1 MEELPNELLLQI
13 FGYLHTPPVT
23 DFSSP
28 PVADRSPDL
37 HVLSRVSRRLR
48 DVAAPLVYE
57 FIERVGDVDSLAYR
71 QLPQTLLNNMELCRY
86 IKSIRL
92 KTEDGFE
99 AGDFWAGH
107 VMLSGNE
114 SGDEERVDY
123 NERHCRYQKRR
134 PRDAQESDEKR
145 GDEQV
150 EELPTD
156 IPGHYKWL
164 AKLIS
169 VMDNDPKHADDQDL
183 LQRAILGED
192 VLLTPCVLSAP
203 NLERLWIRLPKLQL
217 DGNYTSFL
225 LNSLSY
231 SAHTGGFEKLKVL
244 HLDVYQ
250 SGLEWSVSH
259 VLPFFRLPN
268 LVDLT
273 LGNCGSVSFNI
284 DYNNRNMDIDDYQY
298 QFEAV
303 YHEYGVHRNMMPD
316 KNDTAFIG
324 EPWVWPLRTSSITRL
339 SLLSPRVSGS
349 IIANMLLA
357 CKAITEFEVVM
368 PYKHAPF
375 DITFYEDVGTALLGH
390 SDTLVKLSLGD
401 QLAIIKRH
409 HRCSPGEFRIGSLLT
424 SLKSLRINPYT
435 ILGYD
440 SVRWYTTDT
449 SLVLSDALPDTIE
462 HLWLDL
468 ACSPFGKPFDP
479 YIRGLLEARR
489 NGRFLHLKSIH
500 VYWYKKLFGAFDRIT
515 SYLNHLL
522 YIRQEVSL
530 HAPAISFDI
539 SLRADCHTAGLA
551 DGGLEEL
558 TDVTKF
564 RYTPP
569 LDNCRRYDV
578 DHKDG
583 RRHYVE
589 GSTCKIFPRT
599 PQEMQ
604 DDLDH
609 GYWGSWYCS

>member
-13 FGYLHTPPVT
+13 LGYLHTPPVT
-23 DFSSP
+23 DFCSP
-28 PVADRSPDL
+28 HVADRSPDL

-48 DVAAPLVYE
+48 DVAAPLVFE
-57 FIERVGDVDSLAYR
+57 FIERAGDVDSLAYR

-92 KTEDGFE
+92 KVEDGFE

-114 SGDEERVDY
+114 SGDEGRVDY

-134 PRDAQESDEKR
+134 PRDAQESDEK
-145 GDEQV
+145 GCDEQV

-156 IPGHYKWL
+156 TPEHYKWL

-169 VMDNDPKHADDQDL
+169 AMDNDQEHADDQDL

-192 VLLTPCVLSAP
+192 VLLTPCVLSAR

-273 LGNCGSVSFNI
+273 LGNCGSVSF
-284 DYNNRNMDIDDYQY
+284 DMDWDEWRDGQCPRPDP
-298 QFEAV
+298 F
-303 YHEYGVHRNMMPD
+303 HRRIWPD
-316 KNDTAFIG
+316 KNDAAFMG
-324 EPWVWPLRTSSITRL
+324 EPWIWPLRTSSITRL
-339 SLLSPRVSGS
+339 SLLSPRFSGS

-357 CKAITEFEVVM
+357 CRAITDFEVVL

-375 DITFYEDVGTALLGH
+375 DSTFYKDVGTALLGH
-390 SDTLVKLSLGD
+390 TNTLAKLSLGD
-401 QLAIIKRH
+401 QLATIR
-409 HRCSPGEFRIGSLLT
+409 RCLQCSPGVFCIGSLLT
-424 SLKSLRINPYT
+424 SLKFLRINPYT

-440 SVRWYTTDT
+440 YVRSYTMDT
-449 SLVLSDALPDTIE
+449 SFVLSDALPDTIE

-468 ACSPFGKPFDP
+468 GCSPLRQYLDP
-479 YIRGLLEARR
+479 SFRGLFEACR
-489 NGRFLHLKSIH
+489 NGRFPRLKSIH
-500 VYWYKKLFGAFDRIT
+500 VYWYKKLHTGFDRIT
-515 SYLNHLL
+515 RYLEHLL
-522 YIRQEVSL
+522 EIRQDASV
-530 HAPAISFDI
+530 HVPDISFDV
-539 SLRADCHTAGLA
+539 SLRADCWTAEFA
-551 DGGLEEL
+551 DEGLEEL
-558 TDVTKF
+558 TNVAKY
-564 RYTPP
+564 RWYVPP

-599 PQEMQ
+599 PQEIQ

-609 GYWGSWYCS
+609 GYWGSSYCS

>member
-23 DFSSP
+23 DFCSP
-28 PVADRSPDL
+28 HVADRSPDL

-57 FIERVGDVDSLAYR
+57 FIERAGDVDSLAYR
-71 QLPQTLLNNMELCRY
+71 QLPRTLLNNMELCRY
-86 IKSIRL
+86 IKSMRL

-134 PRDAQESDEKR
+134 PRDAQESDEK
-145 GDEQV
+145 GCDEQV

-156 IPGHYKWL
+156 TPEHYKWL

-169 VMDNDPKHADDQDL
+169 AMDNDQEHADDQDL

-250 SGLEWSVSH
+250 SGLEWSVSQ

-273 LGNCGSVSFNI
+273 LGNCGSVSF
-284 DYNNRNMDIDDYQY
+284 DMDWDERRD
-298 QFEAV
+298 E
-303 YHEYGVHRNMMPD
+303 HHLMLDRDGVHRKIEPD
-316 KNDTAFIG
+316 KNDAAFMR
-324 EPWVWPLRTSSITRL
+324 EPWIWPLRTSSIARL

-357 CKAITEFEVVM
+357 CRAITEFEVVL

-375 DITFYEDVGTALLGH
+375 DSTFYEDVGTALLGH
-390 SDTLVKLSLGD
+390 TDTLAELSLGD
-401 QLAIIKRH
+401 QLATTR
-409 HRCSPGEFRIGSLLT
+409 RCSPCSPGIFRIGSLFT
-424 SLKSLRINPYT
+424 SLKFLRINPFT

-440 SVRWYTTDT
+440 DVRAFTRDT
-449 SLVLSDALPDTIE
+449 SFVLSDALPATIE

-468 ACSPFGKPFDP
+468 SCSPFRIHLDP
-479 YIRGLLEARR
+479 SFRGLFEARR
-489 NGRFLHLKSIH
+489 NGRFPHLRSIH
-500 VYWYKKLFGAFDRIT
+500 VYWYKRLYTSFDRIT
-515 SYLNHLL
+515 WYLKHLL
-522 YIRQEVSL
+522 NIRQDASV
-530 HAPAISFDI
+530 HVPDISFDV
-539 SLRADCHTAGLA
+539 SLRADCWTAG
-551 DGGLEEL
+551 
-558 TDVTKF
+558 K
-564 RYTPP
+564 P
-569 LDNCRRYDV
+569 
-578 DHKDG
+578 
-583 RRHYVE
+583 
-589 GSTCKIFPRT
+589 
-599 PQEMQ
+599 
-604 DDLDH
+604 
-609 GYWGSWYCS
+609 

>member
-28 PVADRSPDL
+28 HVADRSPDL

-57 FIERVGDVDSLAYR
+57 FIERAGDVDSLAYR

-86 IKSIRL
+86 IKSVRL
-92 KTEDGFE
+92 KMEDGFE

-134 PRDAQESDEKR
+134 PCDAQESDGKGGDDEVEK
-145 GDEQV
+145 
-150 EELPTD
+150 LPADT
-156 IPGHYKWL
+156 PEHYKWL

-169 VMDNDPKHADDQDL
+169 AMDNDQEHADDQDL

-250 SGLEWSVSH
+250 SGLEWSVSQ

-273 LGNCGSVSFNI
+273 LGNCGSVSF
-284 DYNNRNMDIDDYQY
+284 DMDWDEWRDGQCLRPDP
-298 QFEAV
+298 F
-303 YHEYGVHRNMMPD
+303 HRRIWPD
-316 KNDTAFIG
+316 KNDAAFMG
-324 EPWVWPLRTSSITRL
+324 EPWIWPLRTSSITRL
-339 SLLSPRVSGS
+339 SLLSPRFSGS

-357 CKAITEFEVVM
+357 CRAITEFEVLL

-375 DITFYEDVGTALLGH
+375 DSTFYEDVSTALLGH
-390 SDTLVKLSLGD
+390 TDTLAKLSLGD
-401 QLAIIKRH
+401 QLATIR
-409 HRCSPGEFRIGSLLT
+409 RCLPCSPGLFRIGSLLT
-424 SLKSLRINPYT
+424 SLKFLRINPFT
-435 ILGYD
+435 ILGDD
-440 SVRWYTTDT
+440 SMRRYTTDT
-449 SLVLSDALPDTIE
+449 SPALSDALPDTIE

-468 ACSPFGKPFDP
+468 ACSPFLINFNT
-479 YIRGLLEARR
+479 YIKDLFEARR
-489 NGRFLHLKSIH
+489 NGRFSHLKSIH
-500 VYWYKKLFGAFDRIT
+500 VYWYKKLYTSFDRVP
-515 SYLNHLL
+515 SYLKDLL
-522 YIRQEVSL
+522 KIREQASV
-530 HAPAISFDI
+530 HVPTISFDI
-539 SLRADCHTAGLA
+539 SVRVDCWTAG
-551 DGGLEEL
+551 
-558 TDVTKF
+558 K
-564 RYTPP
+564 
-569 LDNCRRYDV
+569 
-578 DHKDG
+578 
-583 RRHYVE
+583 
-589 GSTCKIFPRT
+589 PR
-599 PQEMQ
+599 PNKP
-604 DDLDH
+604 
-609 GYWGSWYCS
+609 

>member
-28 PVADRSPDL
+28 HVADRSPDL

-48 DVAAPLVYE
+48 DIAAPLVYE
-57 FIERVGDVDSLAYR
+57 FIERAGDVDSLAYR
-71 QLPQTLLNNMELCRY
+71 QLPHTLLNNMELCRY

-92 KTEDGFE
+92 KMEDGFE

-134 PRDAQESDEKR
+134 PCDAQESDEKG
-145 GDEQV
+145 GDEEV
-150 EELPTD
+150 EKLPTD
-156 IPGHYKWL
+156 TPEHYEWL

-169 VMDNDPKHADDQDL
+169 AMDSDQEHADDQDL

-250 SGLEWSVSH
+250 SGLEWSVSQ

-273 LGNCGSVSFNI
+273 LGNCGSVSFDI
-284 DYNNRNMDIDDYQY
+284 DYNIRSRGWDDFEYHHE
-298 QFEAV
+298 FEAV
-303 YHEYGVHRNMMPD
+303 YHEIGVHKDIEPD
-316 KNDTAFIG
+316 KNDVAFMG
-324 EPWVWPLRTSSITRL
+324 EPWIWPLRTSPITRL
-339 SLLSPRVSGS
+339 SLLSPRFSGS

-357 CKAITEFEVVM
+357 CRAITEFEVVM

-375 DITFYEDVGTALLGH
+375 DITFWEDVGTALLGH
-390 SDTLVKLSLGD
+390 SDTLAKLSLGD
-401 QLAIIKRH
+401 QLANSKRSPL
-409 HRCSPGEFRIGSLLT
+409 CSPGVFRIGSLLT
-424 SLKSLRINPYT
+424 SLKFLRINPCT
-435 ILGYD
+435 ILGYND
-440 SVRWYTTDT
+440 VRSYTWDT
-449 SLVLSDALPDTIE
+449 SFVLFDALPDTIE

-468 ACSPFGKPFDP
+468 SCSPFRICLDP
-479 YIRGLLEARR
+479 SFRGLFEARR
-489 NGRFLHLKSIH
+489 NGRFPHLRSIH
-500 VYWYKKLFGAFDRIT
+500 VYWYKKVYTAFERVT
-515 SYLNHLL
+515 SYLKHLL
-522 YIRQEVSL
+522 EIRQDASV
-530 HAPAISFDI
+530 HVPDISFDI
-539 SLRADCHTAGLA
+539 SLRVDCWTAG
-551 DGGLEEL
+551 
-558 TDVTKF
+558 K
-564 RYTPP
+564 P
-569 LDNCRRYDV
+569 
-578 DHKDG
+578 
-583 RRHYVE
+583 
-589 GSTCKIFPRT
+589 
-599 PQEMQ
+599 
-604 DDLDH
+604 
-609 GYWGSWYCS
+609 